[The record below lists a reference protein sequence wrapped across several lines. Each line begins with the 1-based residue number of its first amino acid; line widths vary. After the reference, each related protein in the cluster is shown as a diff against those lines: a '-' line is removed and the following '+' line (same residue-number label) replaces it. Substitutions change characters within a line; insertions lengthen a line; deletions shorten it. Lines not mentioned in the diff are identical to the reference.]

1 MPKILSLITHIYLQQ
16 KYVYN
21 LNLILYILIWNF
33 HIHSLSK
40 YLSSVIV
47 ALEIE
52 SKTENVPMSV
62 DLSVYWQGK
71 KTNSE

>member
-1 MPKILSLITHIYLQQ
+1 MENILT
-16 KYVYN
+16 
-21 LNLILYILIWNF
+21 WNF
-33 HIHSLSK
+33 HIQSLSK

-52 SKTENVPMSV
+52 SKTENVPISV
-62 DLSVYWQGK
+62 DLLVYWKGK